1 LDDSATRTQHEQL
14 ACPSPPDVIL
24 NAVADGVMRVMLLLG
39 VFTAFGIKSK
49 LAVVVVGT
57 VVVTTI
63 LPAIAFVISRFFVV
77 VPCLYHFR

>member
-1 LDDSATRTQHEQL
+1 MDDSATRTQHEPV
-14 ACPSPPDVIL
+14 ASPSPPDVIL

-63 LPAIAFVISRFFVV
+63 LPAIAFVISRF
-77 VPCLYHFR
+77 L